1 MEAYIADWLNMLV
14 RWVHMITGIAWIG
27 SSFYFVWLD
36 NHLEAPAE
44 GEDPRLHGQLWSVHG
59 GGFYNSR
66 KFLKG
71 PGFIPGTLHWFK
83 YEAYFTWLSGISLLA
98 IVYYWGAS
106 TFLIDPAV
114 ADLSPWQA
122 IGLGV
127 GSLVLGWLVYD
138 GMCRTKLADSG
149 FDFMV
154 IGVPLLIL
162 VAYGLSQVFS
172 GRGAFIHTGAVIG
185 TIMVAN
191 VFFVIIPGQRKMVAA
206 IARGEEPDP
215 IYGIRGKQRS
225 VHNNY
230 LTLPVLFIMISNHYP
245 MTYGHP
251 LNWAILG
258 AIIIAGMLIRHFF
271 NLRHKGKIVW
281 SLPLG
286 GAAIFAALFAFLL
299 PRGNAGL
306 PPLPE
311 VAVERATFETVHGIV
326 TQRCTACHAA
336 KPSQPGIAAAPA
348 GVRLESSADIKR
360 WASRVNEMAVIRRT
374 MPQGN
379 LTGMTDEERALL
391 KAWFEGGAKT
401 D

>member
-14 RWVHMITGIAWIG
+14 RWVHLITGIAWIG

-36 NHLEAPAE
+36 NHLEPRE
-44 GEDPRLHGQLWSVHG
+44 ENDDPRLHGQLWSVHG

-83 YEAYFTWLSGISLLA
+83 YEAYFTWLSGFSLLA

-106 TFLIDPAV
+106 TFLIDPAI
-114 ADLSPWQA
+114 ADLTPWQGIA
-122 IGLGV
+122 ISV
-127 GSLVLGWLVYD
+127 GSLALGYIAYD
-138 GMCRTKLADSG
+138 LLCRTKLVESG
-149 FDFMV
+149 MDFLA

-162 VAYGLSQVFS
+162 VALGYSLVFS
-172 GRGAFIHTGAVIG
+172 GRAAYLHTGALIG

-191 VFFVIIPGQRKMVAA
+191 VFFVIIPGQKKMVAA

-215 IYGIRGKQRS
+215 LPGIRGKQRS
-225 VHNNY
+225 MHNNY
-230 LTLPVLFIMISNHYP
+230 LTLPVLFIMISNHFP

-251 LNWAILG
+251 HSWAILG
-258 AIIIAGMLIRHFF
+258 AIIVAGMLIRHFF

-281 SLPLG
+281 QLPVG
-286 GAAIFAALFAFLL
+286 GALIFAAIFAYLI
-299 PRGNAGL
+299 PRENAGL
-306 PPLPE
+306 PPLPQ
-311 VAVERATFETVHGIV
+311 VAAERATFETIHGIM

-336 KPSQPGIAAAPA
+336 KPTQAGIAGAPA
-348 GVRLESSADIKR
+348 GVRLESAADIKR
-360 WASRVNEMAVIRRT
+360 WAGRINEMSVIRRT

-379 LTGMTDEERALL
+379 ITGMTDEERALV
-391 KAWFEGGAKT
+391 KAWFESGAKA